1 MTGQTT
7 TKSGRRRASD
17 TGSGIAPAMPG
28 IRSVEIDRPWSW
40 LEAGWRDFV
49 RAPGVSVA
57 YGGFFTVMGYLLT
70 YGLYAGDMLS
80 LAMPLAAGF
89 TLVGPLAA
97 VGLYQVSRR
106 LEKGNPVSIRIALR
120 DITAHIGTVSAMGLV
135 LLLFLLAWIR
145 LALLIFAIFFG
156 GRPTN
161 LQDFVGN
168 VFFAP
173 ESLPFVVTGVAIGA
187 ILAGVVFTISVVSL
201 PMLLDRDV
209 GVATAIATSF
219 AAVTRNIRPMV
230 LWATLIVVFT
240 AAGLATLYIGLVI
253 CLPLIG
259 YASWHAYRDVVI
271 PEGEAS
277 EVG

>member
-1 MTGQTT
+1 MTG
-7 TKSGRRRASD
+7 KSQAESRAR
-17 TGSGIAPAMPG
+17 SGGGPGAPVAPALPA
-28 IRSVEIDRPWSW
+28 IRSVEMDRPWAW

-49 RAPGVSVA
+49 RAPGVSIA
-57 YGGFFTVMGYLLT
+57 YGGFFTVVGYLLT

-89 TLVGPLAA
+89 TLIGPLAA

-106 LEKGNPVSIRIALR
+106 LEQGNPVSIRIALR
-120 DITAHIGTVSAMGLV
+120 DIAAHIGTVSAMGLV

-161 LQDFVGN
+161 LQDFVGT

-173 ESLPFVVTGVAIGA
+173 ESLPFVVTGIAIGA
-187 ILAGVVFTISVVSL
+187 VLAGVVFTISVVSL

-209 GVATAIATSF
+209 GVAAAIATSF
-219 AAVTRNIRPMV
+219 NAVMQNIRAMA
-230 LWATLIVVFT
+230 LWAALIAVFT
-240 AAGLATLYIGLVI
+240 AAGLATLYVGLVI

-259 YASWHAYRDVVI
+259 YASWHAYRDVVA
-271 PEGEAS
+271 PEGEIS
-277 EVG
+277 GGG

>member
-1 MTGQTT
+1 MTGHSN
-7 TKSGRRRASD
+7 TKSGRRSEGD
-17 TGSGIAPAMPG
+17 TGSAIASAMPG
-28 IRSVEIDRPWSW
+28 IRSVEIDRPWFW
-40 LEAGWRDFV
+40 LEAGWRDFL
-49 RAPGVSVA
+49 RAPGVSIA
-57 YGGFFTVMGYLLT
+57 YGGVFSLVGYLLT

-106 LEKGNPVSIRIALR
+106 LEQGNPVSIRIALR
-120 DITAHIGTVSAMGLV
+120 DIAAHIGTVSAMGLV

-156 GRPTN
+156 GRPAN
-161 LQDFVGN
+161 LQDFVGT

-173 ESLPFVVTGVAIGA
+173 ESLPFVVTGIAIGA
-187 ILAGVVFTISVVSL
+187 VLAGVVFTISVVSL

-209 GVATAIATSF
+209 GVAVAIATSV
-219 AAVTRNIRPMV
+219 AAVTRNIRAMA
-230 LWATLIVVFT
+230 LWAALIVVFT

-277 EVG
+277 EGG

>member
-1 MTGQTT
+1 MTDESTG
-7 TKSGRRRASD
+7 KSGRRPARGTDSAS
-17 TGSGIAPAMPG
+17 APAMPE
-28 IRSVEIDRPWSW
+28 IRSVEVDRPWHW

-49 RAPGVSVA
+49 RAPGVSIA
-57 YGGFFTVMGYLLT
+57 YGGFFTVVGYLLT

-80 LAMPLAAGF
+80 LALPLAAGF

-106 LEKGNPVSIRIALR
+106 LEQGNPVSIRIALR
-120 DITAHIGTVSAMGLV
+120 DIAAHMGTVSAMGLV

-161 LQDFVGN
+161 LQDFVGT

-187 ILAGVVFTISVVSL
+187 VLAGVVFTISVVSL

-209 GVATAIATSF
+209 GVAAAIATSF
-219 AAVTRNIRPMV
+219 TAVTRNIRAMT
-230 LWATLIVVFT
+230 LWAALIVVFT
-240 AAGLATLYIGLVI
+240 AAGLATLYIGLVV

-259 YASWHAYRDVVI
+259 YASWHAYRDVVV
-271 PEGEAS
+271 PEGEAAK
-277 EVG
+277 GG